1 MCAFMVILRQK
12 RKGKT
17 KKKRGKQNGKSK
29 NE

>member
-12 RKGKT
+12 EKEREN
-17 KKKRGKQNGKSK
+17 KKRGKQNGKSK

>member
-17 KKKRGKQNGKSK
+17 KKRGKQNGKSK